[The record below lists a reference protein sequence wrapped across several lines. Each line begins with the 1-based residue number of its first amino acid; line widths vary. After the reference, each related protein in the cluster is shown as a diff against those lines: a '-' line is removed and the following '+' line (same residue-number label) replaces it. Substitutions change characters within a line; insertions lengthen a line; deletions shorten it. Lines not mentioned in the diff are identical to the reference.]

1 MKKDLTKKK
10 NYFLF
15 NVLSKDLIGLESL
28 VFDMPYLYTAKVI
41 SKSAFLYKVEKSV
54 LFQLIKSYDIL
65 LANMVKEGK
74 KKMKLILERF
84 IENNRFQ
91 IKMVDKNISKKIVY
105 HNLRLNEIKENKK
118 IQNAMN
124 ILMSQSNKIKTNEKE
139 KEIESH
145 KKCLSDNSRMSLDI
159 FGENYS
165 IFNIKK
171 NKSYKTLIRLSE
183 KKRNKL
189 FENEKIKN
197 IKILNYNSN
206 DNDHLKPEKH
216 LLLDK
221 IKNNEKKEDK
231 KENNLFFTQPINK
244 SRNYLNRI
252 DKEHS
257 SNDNRK
263 LLNTKFDK
271 NNLLFKVDNNF
282 ISLNVYND
290 KYKEINTHCPK
301 ANRIFHNYNNN
312 VPYIMKTIVNI
323 EKIKSLKFNQ
333 KGIFS
338 SKKDI
343 KKKIRLANALKKSFS
358 FNRKF
363 RIGSQG

>member
-165 IFNIKK
+165 IFNIK
-171 NKSYKTLIRLSE
+171 I
-183 KKRNKL
+183 
-189 FENEKIKN
+189 NEIVNN
-197 IKILNYNSN
+197 IKSPPIMVPPLIFFSVF
-206 DNDHLKPEKH
+206 E
-216 LLLDK
+216 LLL
-221 IKNNEKKEDK
+221 IK
-231 KENNLFFTQPINK
+231 
-244 SRNYLNRI
+244 Y
-252 DKEHS
+252 
-257 SNDNRK
+257 
-263 LLNTKFDK
+263 
-271 NNLLFKVDNNF
+271 
-282 ISLNVYND
+282 
-290 KYKEINTHCPK
+290 
-301 ANRIFHNYNNN
+301 
-312 VPYIMKTIVNI
+312 
-323 EKIKSLKFNQ
+323 
-333 KGIFS
+333 
-338 SKKDI
+338 
-343 KKKIRLANALKKSFS
+343 
-358 FNRKF
+358 
-363 RIGSQG
+363 